1 MSRAFTSSAV
11 IDAKRGYRP
20 SQIHDASTE
29 PKFDYFKRHLDV
41 QMQAATAWIAYRE
54 GRNDEAVDLL
64 RQAGNAE
71 DILGK
76 HPVSPG
82 PLIPVREQLGRLLL
96 ELNRPQEA
104 QKEFEAV
111 LKIYPGRF
119 QALSGAAQAAERTR
133 EKKTAT
139 HYYAKL
145 VEQTA
150 KADGP
155 RSEVVRARAYVS
167 AKDSG
172 ANSDKTANDGN

>member
-1 MSRAFTSSAV
+1 
-11 IDAKRGYRP
+11 
-20 SQIHDASTE
+20 
-29 PKFDYFKRHLDV
+29 
-41 QMQAATAWIAYRE
+41 MQAATAWIAYRE
-54 GRNDEAVDLL
+54 GKNDEAVDSL
-64 RQAGNAE
+64 RRTSDAE

-82 PLIPVREQLGRLLL
+82 PLIPVREQLGHLLL

-133 EKKTAT
+133 GKEAASR
-139 HYYAKL
+139 YYAKL

-155 RSEVVRARAYVS
+155 RSEVIRARAYVS
-167 AKDSG
+167 AKDPG
-172 ANSDKTANDGN
+172 ANSDKAATDGN